1 MTDEKLPLTQH
12 LEELR
17 RRLIICMIAVGIGFA
32 ASYAFAQRLFL
43 LLARPLSD
51 LLPEGNTFIFTGI
64 TEGFFTYLKLA
75 FFAGIFLAMPV
86 ILHQTWC
93 FVAPGLYA
101 SEKKYVLPF
110 VLLSTMFFIVGVLF
124 GYYAVLPLAFNFF
137 IGYNNEYIRMLPAMR
152 EYLSFSCKFLLAFG
166 LVFELPIFILFLAKL
181 GVVNEQQLRKNRKFV
196 ILIIFVVAA
205 ILTPP
210 DVVSQVLMAVP
221 LLVLYEISIG
231 IARIFAKKTSAS
243 AEAPDA

>member
-17 RRLIICMIAVGIGFA
+17 RRLITCLIAAALGFA
-32 ASYAFAQRLFL
+32 VAYFFAGQLFL
-43 LLARPLSD
+43 VLARPLSD
-51 LLPEGNTFIFTGI
+51 LLPEGSTFIFTGI

-86 ILHQTWC
+86 ILHQSWC
-93 FVAPGLYA
+93 FVAPGLYS

-110 VLLSTMFFIVGVLF
+110 VILSSLFFVFGVVF
-124 GYYAVLPLAFNFF
+124 GYYAVLPLAYTFF
-137 IGYNNEYIRMLPAMR
+137 IGYNTDYIRMLPSMR

-166 LVFELPIFILFLAKL
+166 IVFELPIFVLFLSKI
-181 GVVNEQQLRKNRKFV
+181 GVVNERQLRSNRKFV
-196 ILIIFVVAA
+196 LLMIFVVAA
-205 ILTPP
+205 LLTPP

-221 LLVLYEISIG
+221 LIILYEISIL
-231 IARIFAKKTSAS
+231 IARIFTKKPA
-243 AEAPDA
+243 AEAAPPAA